1 MGNDLKY
8 GLVLGAVL
16 ILIFIGYLAMRTPPE
31 ESGIGVTTQEEP
43 ITTEPDMFEPPQV
56 ADVPRRPA
64 SAQVEM
70 TAPDEGEEETAVGQA
85 ARDEVSPP
93 TIAGMEDMP
102 LPAPVEHTEVEE
114 EPLRTDEVTFYTIQ
128 EGDVLTK
135 ISQKFYGTTTKW
147 REIHQANLD
156 VIPDADRL
164 KPGTEIVIPDIA
176 AQAARARAEP
186 AEAPASTSGQARTH
200 TVGKGETLYSI
211 AEDYYG
217 DGNRWR
223 EIYEAN
229 KSKIPNANVL
239 KVGLELTIP

>member
-31 ESGIGVTTQEEP
+31 ESGIGVAMQEEP
-43 ITTEPDMFEPPQV
+43 ITTEPDMFAPPQV

-64 SAQVEM
+64 SARIEM
-70 TAPDEGEEETAVGQA
+70 TAPDEGEEETVVATA
-85 ARDEVSPP
+85 APDEVPPP

-102 LPAPVEHTEVEE
+102 LPAPVEHAEVDEQ
-114 EPLRTDEVTFYTIQ
+114 PQRSDEVTYYTIQ

-147 REIHQANLD
+147 REIQQANLD

-176 AQAARARAEP
+176 AQTASPAEP
-186 AEAPASTSGQARTH
+186 AEAPGSISGRGRTH

-211 AEDYYG
+211 AKDYYG